1 MPLETPLLAAARA
14 RGNSCIDGLGM
25 LLHQG
30 RMGFEAWFGKKVE
43 VTAEQRA
50 RGPGD
55 VSDSD
60 PPEGFKPLF
69 RTSPFLEH
77 NGPFFYR
84 ENDDGT
90 FVVGLRIQPK
100 HANAR
105 GIAHGGILMTMCDIA
120 LGYRTTRS
128 QTPSPMLTTAS
139 VTDRLRGL
147 GEDRRLGRGPCRRA
161 QGRRTAGLRQLLSQG
176 RRRAHRARLR
186 GVRADGRQIVIL
198 RRAEVSVPTSRRSVG
213 SRREACRALSD

>member
-1 MPLETPLLAAARA
+1 ME
-14 RGNSCIDGLGM
+14 
-25 LLHQG
+25 
-30 RMGFEAWFGKKVE
+30 
-43 VTAEQRA
+43 
-50 RGPGD
+50 
-55 VSDSD
+55 SD

-69 RTSPFLEH
+69 RTSPFLDH

-105 GIAHGGILMTMCDIA
+105 GIAHGGMLMTMCDIA

-139 VTDRLRGL
+139 VKTDF
-147 GEDRRLGRGPCRRA
+147 
-161 QGRRTAGLRQLLSQG
+161 AGSAPRSATG
-176 RRRAHRARLR
+176 SRPMSTCTRS
-186 GVRADGRQIVIL
+186 ADGWP
-198 RRAEVSVPTSRRSVG
+198 SPT
-213 SRREACRALSD
+213 AT